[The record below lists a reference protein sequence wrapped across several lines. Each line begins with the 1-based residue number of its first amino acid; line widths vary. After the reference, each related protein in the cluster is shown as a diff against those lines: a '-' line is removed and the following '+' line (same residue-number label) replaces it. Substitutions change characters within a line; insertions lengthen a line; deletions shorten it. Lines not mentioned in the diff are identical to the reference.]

1 LTRRL
6 LKWIAGIILVLLA
19 LPVLTIAAVLLLT
32 NIDAGRRLIEDQTKS
47 LTGGMVS
54 IQGLAGRFP
63 DALRIGRIEV
73 SDFKGPYVTVSDVV
87 LDWSP
92 LTLLSGTAQ
101 IDQLQAARVDFSR
114 LPESDSQTTSSSG
127 SFSLPVRVD
136 LRSLRINEAFIGAP
150 VAGAAATLALNGSA
164 DLPSLTEGSIHLDA
178 RRLDS
183 LGTYTVSGTVTPRE
197 IQASIKVDEPA
208 KGLIATIAQVPDVG
222 PLAVQAAVNGPRN
235 GLATQLG
242 LTAGPLKASAAG
254 TVDLDLEVGNLA
266 IKAEA
271 PAMTP
276 GPGISWQSIFV
287 DATVQGPLM
296 KPNANGTIRIAALA
310 AGGARIGALA
320 ADVKGNAGQVN
331 LHATVQDLHVP
342 GPRPDIFAAA
352 PVVLDVFAQLD
363 AADRPMTFGLHHPLV
378 SVDGNARTAG
388 VQTLQA
394 HLVLPNLAPL
404 AAMAG
409 TDIQGNAD
417 LDLQAEINGD
427 TMTASAKG
435 RVAITGGMAPIP
447 ALIGDNGNIEVAG
460 SIRDQDM
467 TLSHLTVNGKTL
479 DVAADGGLSG
489 QMINLNTIIGLSDLS
504 VIQPNL
510 SGKLDVKGHV
520 GGTLEELAVQADI
533 GADLAAKGYQSGHI
547 TVHVDATGLPRTP
560 HAVVSADG
568 LLLDA
573 PLALALTADQADGV
587 TKIDISRA
595 TWKSL
600 QAQGAVSLTPPAV
613 LPTGTLRVEL
623 GRIADFQ
630 PLLGKPVTGQA
641 EAALDSDDQAARL
654 SVTIRDAA
662 LRGTAAISKA
672 VLNATVTDPN
682 GHPVVDGIL
691 TADGI
696 SAGTLRALSARVTAK
711 GPQDAVGLTVSA
723 NAPALAGGPARLTT
737 AGTLNVTDRSLA
749 LARMEAGWKQEV
761 LKLLAPANF
770 NFTDGVAMDRVR
782 LGFRQAELTL
792 SGSAGSK
799 LDLTA
804 ALRNLRADVATIVD
818 PSLAADGVIA
828 ADIRLTGT
836 SARPEGTIKV
846 TADQVRLRQ
855 GAGRALP
862 AANLSANVALLGD
875 AARLDTRLTAGP
887 SYVTVTGTAPL
898 SQSGNLDLKSAGRVD
913 LAMLDPLL
921 LAQGRRARGNVTLDA
936 AVTGTTAAPRING
949 TAQLQ
954 NGDVTDYGLG
964 AHVKDLAATIQATG
978 DTIRLATFT
987 GKAGPGTLGG
997 NGTISLAGAMPVN
1010 LRFTA
1015 NNARPLSSDL
1025 LTALIDADLTVQG
1038 EVKGDLQAGG
1048 TLHVRRADIRIP
1060 DKLPPGIAVLPV
1072 RNANAPP
1079 PPPPANTPES
1089 MIALNLTLDAPE
1101 QVFIRGRGLDAELG
1115 GTIRIRGTTANP
1127 IPDGGLQLR
1136 RGTISVIG
1144 TTLNFTEGTI
1154 DFSGGGISN
1163 PSIHFVATS
1172 STSSIIATLTVSGSA
1187 KDPKI
1192 TLSSVPDLPQDEIL
1206 SQLLFNTSTAK
1217 LSPLQLAQIAAALAS
1232 LSGAAPG
1239 FDPLER
1245 LRSTFGLDR
1254 LSVGSDT
1261 SGKPTVEAG
1270 RYIARGVY
1278 AGAKQSASGSGTQ
1291 ATVQIDL
1298 AKGLKLEATAGS
1310 SGSSSATGSTSSAD
1324 AASVGLTYQFEY

>member
-1 LTRRL
+1 
-6 LKWIAGIILVLLA
+6 
-19 LPVLTIAAVLLLT
+19 
-32 NIDAGRRLIEDQTKS
+32 
-47 LTGGMVS
+47 
-54 IQGLAGRFP
+54 
-63 DALRIGRIEV
+63 
-73 SDFKGPYVTVSDVV
+73 
-87 LDWSP
+87 
-92 LTLLSGTAQ
+92 
-101 IDQLQAARVDFSR
+101 
-114 LPESDSQTTSSSG
+114 
-127 SFSLPVRVD
+127 
-136 LRSLRINEAFIGAP
+136 
-150 VAGAAATLALNGSA
+150 
-164 DLPSLTEGSIHLDA
+164 
-178 RRLDS
+178 
-183 LGTYTVSGTVTPRE
+183 
-197 IQASIKVDEPA
+197 
-208 KGLIATIAQVPDVG
+208 
-222 PLAVQAAVNGPRN
+222 
-235 GLATQLG
+235 
-242 LTAGPLKASAAG
+242 
-254 TVDLDLEVGNLA
+254 
-266 IKAEA
+266 
-271 PAMTP
+271 
-276 GPGISWQSIFV
+276 
-287 DATVQGPLM
+287 
-296 KPNANGTIRIAALA
+296 
-310 AGGARIGALA
+310 
-320 ADVKGNAGQVN
+320 
-331 LHATVQDLHVP
+331 
-342 GPRPDIFAAA
+342 
-352 PVVLDVFAQLD
+352 
-363 AADRPMTFGLHHPLV
+363 
-378 SVDGNARTAG
+378 
-388 VQTLQA
+388 
-394 HLVLPNLAPL
+394 
-404 AAMAG
+404 
-409 TDIQGNAD
+409 
-417 LDLQAEINGD
+417 
-427 TMTASAKG
+427 
-435 RVAITGGMAPIP
+435 
-447 ALIGDNGNIEVAG
+447 
-460 SIRDQDM
+460 
-467 TLSHLTVNGKTL
+467 
-479 DVAADGGLSG
+479 
-489 QMINLNTIIGLSDLS
+489 
-504 VIQPNL
+504 
-510 SGKLDVKGHV
+510 
-520 GGTLEELAVQADI
+520 
-533 GADLAAKGYQSGHI
+533 
-547 TVHVDATGLPRTP
+547 
-560 HAVVSADG
+560 
-568 LLLDA
+568 
-573 PLALALTADQADGV
+573 
-587 TKIDISRA
+587 
-595 TWKSL
+595 
-600 QAQGAVSLTPPAV
+600 
-613 LPTGTLRVEL
+613 
-623 GRIADFQ
+623 
-630 PLLGKPVTGQA
+630 
-641 EAALDSDDQAARL
+641 
-654 SVTIRDAA
+654 
-662 LRGTAAISKA
+662 
-672 VLNATVTDPN
+672 
-682 GHPVVDGIL
+682 
-691 TADGI
+691 
-696 SAGTLRALSARVTAK
+696 
-711 GPQDAVGLTVSA
+711 
-723 NAPALAGGPARLTT
+723 
-737 AGTLNVTDRSLA
+737 
-749 LARMEAGWKQEV
+749 
-761 LKLLAPANF
+761 
-770 NFTDGVAMDRVR
+770 
-782 LGFRQAELTL
+782 
-792 SGSAGSK
+792 
-799 LDLTA
+799 
-804 ALRNLRADVATIVD
+804 
-818 PSLAADGVIA
+818 
-828 ADIRLTGT
+828 
-836 SARPEGTIKV
+836 
-846 TADQVRLRQ
+846 
-855 GAGRALP
+855 
-862 AANLSANVALLGD
+862 
-875 AARLDTRLTAGP
+875 
-887 SYVTVTGTAPL
+887 VTGTAPL